1 MVEPDVAH
9 HHADVSGGWLRAGVF
24 GAMDGLVTNIALVS
38 GVGGGGADRHTI
50 ILTGL
55 AGLVAGAFSM
65 ALGEFASVDTQNDA
79 VAHEVRVEREEITRH
94 PEGEMAELT
103 DMYVEMGLT
112 RPTAEAVA
120 REVHADPEL
129 AVKVHITQEL
139 GLDPDDQPSPWTAAV
154 SSFVAFSLGGILP
167 LITYLLG
174 SSSLPAAL
182 SVGAVGLFAAGAITS
197 RFTTRAWWRRAC
209 GSCCSAQSRRERPI
223 WSAWR
228 SVSRDTLCT
237 DYLRKEQTMWEHE
250 HTAET
255 TAVPAAVWAVLSDLD
270 HWAEWDTSMEW
281 VRLDGPLEPGTSVV
295 MKPIGQEPIT
305 STITA
310 VDPNVRYADETV
322 FGEVTLRFSHTLH
335 PTADGGT
342 RVVHRLE
349 VDGPDA
355 AAVGGMVC
363 EDFPDAMAGLL
374 AAARR

>member
-197 RFTTRAWWRRAC
+197 RFTTRAWWLAGLRQLLFGAIAA
-209 GSCCSAQSRRERPI
+209 GA
-223 WSAWR
+223 
-228 SVSRDTLCT
+228 T
-237 DYLRKEQTMWEHE
+237 YLVGM
-250 HTAET
+250 
-255 TAVPAAVWAVLSDLD
+255 
-270 HWAEWDTSMEW
+270 
-281 VRLDGPLEPGTSVV
+281 
-295 MKPIGQEPIT
+295 
-305 STITA
+305 
-310 VDPNVRYADETV
+310 
-322 FGEVTLRFSHTLH
+322 
-335 PTADGGT
+335 
-342 RVVHRLE
+342 
-349 VDGPDA
+349 
-355 AAVGGMVC
+355 AVGIS
-363 EDFPDAMAGLL
+363 
-374 AAARR
+374 